1 MPTVVNGLPA
11 HVLLVHF
18 AVVLIPATALLLI
31 LAVVWPAARER
42 IGVFGPLLAL
52 VTVVFVQVTANAG
65 TWFQAEIGTFPALDE
80 HAALGATMIWWSL
93 GALVA
98 FVAWWLISSTTGQR
112 LLIKSAPVHR
122 IATNKIVLAVVGVIA
137 VVVAAGSLWHG
148 FQVGDTGAKAVW
160 DGVVS

>member
-31 LAVVWPAARER
+31 LSVAWPAARER
-42 IGVFGPLLAL
+42 IGLFGPMLAL

-65 TWFQAEIGTFPALDE
+65 EWFEEQVGTFPALEE
-80 HAALGATMIWWSL
+80 HTSLGDTMVFWSL
-93 GALVA
+93 GAFLLYAV
-98 FVAWWLISSTTGQR
+98 WWFISSTRGQQ
-112 LLIKSAPVHR
+112 LLTKSAPVHR

-137 VVVAAGSLWHG
+137 VVVALGSLWHG
-148 FQVGDTGAKAVW
+148 YQVGDSGAKAVW